1 MDLTE
6 KIIAGII
13 ALIAAGSLITYKVI
27 KKKNSD
33 NKSTI
38 NQNNNAVTNGDIIGG
53 NKSVKN

>member
-13 ALIAAGSLITYKVI
+13 ALIAAGSFITYKII

-33 NKSTI
+33 NKTSI
-38 NQNNNAVTNGDIIGG
+38 NQNRNTVTNGDIVGG